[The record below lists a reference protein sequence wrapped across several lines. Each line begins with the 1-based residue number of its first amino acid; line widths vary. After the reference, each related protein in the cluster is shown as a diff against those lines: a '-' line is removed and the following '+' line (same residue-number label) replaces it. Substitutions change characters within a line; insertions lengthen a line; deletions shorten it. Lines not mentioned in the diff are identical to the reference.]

1 MLPNKTLTYISL
13 FSGAGIGCY
22 GLLEEGFECVA
33 TNEILEKRL
42 NIQKINRKC
51 RFNESY
57 ICGDIKELETK
68 AKILKQIEFYA
79 KKFGNDRVDL
89 VVATPPC
96 QGMSVANHKKKNDE
110 IKRNSLV
117 VESIELIKQIKPRFF
132 ILENVPSFYKTGCID
147 KNDNLLE
154 IGTMIEQNLNCDYM
168 LYNEVIN
175 FKNYGANSSRT
186 RTLVIGVCK
195 DFKDFVSALEFF
207 PNFKKEKTLK
217 EIIGKL
223 KSLGWGEFDDTD
235 FYHSFRTYPQHMQE
249 WIKNLK
255 EGQSAFD
262 NTELNK
268 KPHRVI
274 DGQIVL
280 NVSKNGDKYKRQ
292 RYDSIAPCIHTRND
306 QMASQNTI
314 HPKDNRVFSIRELM
328 LLMNI
333 PSSFK
338 WLDLDLKEL
347 NALSQ
352 KEKEKISKQNE
363 MNIRQSIGEAVPT
376 IIFKQIASKIKSFMS
391 QTHLEHKEIIKLID
405 TYTLQEPKNL
415 KRFILENKNK
425 IARANLVS
433 LAEMANSKR
442 TEKSAYFTNPFIINE
457 IAKLLPNFKQDSIT
471 IIEPSVGCGNFL
483 SVLFKKYASVKKVY
497 LKCIDIDKNSLE
509 ILEILYKD
517 CIPNNFE
524 IELIC
529 ADFLTYECEKAD
541 LIVGNPPFSKTLEK
555 FKDCSLSLTNLA
567 GVFLE
572 KSLKLA
578 DYVAMVMPKNLL
590 NTKEYTQ
597 TRTKLEKKG
606 VKAILDFGELG
617 FKGVL
622 VETIAI
628 ITQKSK
634 EILVRSLPL
643 NLSIKQKP
651 SYIFDKQMPYWV
663 VYRNAFF
670 DSVFNSMQFGIFEV
684 FRDRQITNS
693 NSTLIKNDIAVIK
706 SRNIDE
712 NGNIVNIENY
722 DSYIQRE
729 ILNKFKIASFLD
741 RDDVYLT
748 PNMTYKPRLLKKEK
762 GYVVNG
768 SVAILIP
775 KNPIILS
782 KEQCDYISS
791 IEFRDFYKIARN
803 YQTRTLNIDSMSCFW
818 FGILKDS

>member
-1 MLPNKTLTYISL
+1 MLFNQTLTYISL
-13 FSGAGIGCY
+13 FSGAGVGCY

-42 NIQKINRKC
+42 NIQRINRKC
-51 RFNESY
+51 KFDESY
-57 ICGDIKELETK
+57 ISGDIKKPETK
-68 AKILKQIEFYA
+68 EKILKQIEFYS

-117 VESIELIKQIKPRFF
+117 VESIDLIKQIKPRFF

-154 IGTMIEQNLNCDYM
+154 IGSMIEQNLSGDYM
-168 LYNEVIN
+168 LYDEVIN
-175 FKNYGANSSRT
+175 FKNFGANSSRT

-195 DFKDFVSALEFF
+195 EFKDFISALEFF
-207 PNFKKEKTLK
+207 PDFKQEKTLK
-217 EIIGKL
+217 EVIGSL
-223 KSLGWGEFDDTD
+223 KPLAWGEYDSTD
-235 FYHSFRTYPQHMQE
+235 FYHSFRTYPKRMQE
-249 WIKNLK
+249 WIKDLK
-255 EGQSAFD
+255 EGQSAFE

-268 KPHRVI
+268 KPHRIV
-274 DGQIVL
+274 GSKIVL

-292 RYDSIAPCIHTRND
+292 KYHSVAPCIHTRND

-314 HPKDNRVFSIRELM
+314 HPKDDRVFSIRELM

-333 PSSFK
+333 PSRFK
-338 WLDLDLKEL
+338 WLDLELQEL
-347 NALSQ
+347 NALNQ
-352 KEKEKISKQNE
+352 QEKEKISKQNE

-376 IIFKQIASKIKSFMS
+376 IIFKQIAIKIKNFMS
-391 QTHLEHKEIIKLID
+391 QTHLSYKEIIKFID
-405 TYTLQEPKNL
+405 LHSLSEPQNL

-425 IARANLVS
+425 IARASLVS
-433 LAEMANSKR
+433 LAEMSNSKR
-442 TEKSAYFTNPFIINE
+442 IEKSAYFTNPFIINE
-457 IAKLLPNFKQDSIT
+457 IAKLLPSFKQESVT
-471 IIEPSVGCGNFL
+471 IIEPSAGCGNFL
-483 SVLFKKYASVKKVY
+483 SALFKKYASVKKVY

-524 IELIC
+524 MELIC
-529 ADFLTYECEKAD
+529 TDFLAYECGKVD
-541 LIVGNPPFSKTLEK
+541 LIVGNPPFGKAHER
-555 FKDCSLSLTNLA
+555 FKDYSLGLTHLA
-567 GVFLE
+567 GIFLE

-578 DYVAMVMPKNLL
+578 NFTAMVMPKNLL
-590 NTKEYTQ
+590 NTKEYAE

-606 VKAILDFGELG
+606 VGAILDFGELG

-628 ITQKSK
+628 VTQKSK
-634 EILVRSLPL
+634 EVLARSLPL

-651 SYIFDKQMPYWV
+651 SYIFDKQLPYWV
-663 VYRNAFF
+663 IYRNAFF
-670 DSVFNSMQFGIFEV
+670 DKVFHSMQFGLFEV

-693 NSTLIKNDIAVIK
+693 VLVKNGIRVIK

-712 NGNIVNIENY
+712 NGKIISIENY
-722 DSYIQRE
+722 DSYIQKE
-729 ILNKFKIASFLD
+729 VLNPFKIASFLD

-748 PNMTYKPRLLKKEK
+748 PNMTYKPRILKKEK

-775 KNPIILS
+775 KNPISLS
-782 KEQCDYISS
+782 KKQCDYISS
-791 IEFRDFYKIARN
+791 VEFRDFYKIARN

-818 FGILKDS
+818 FGILKSS